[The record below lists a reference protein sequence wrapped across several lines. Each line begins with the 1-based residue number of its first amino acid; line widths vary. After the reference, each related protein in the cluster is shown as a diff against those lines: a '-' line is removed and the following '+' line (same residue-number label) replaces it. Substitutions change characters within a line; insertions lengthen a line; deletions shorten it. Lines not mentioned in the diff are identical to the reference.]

1 MSSAQRG
8 MRTGIA
14 NLFNDHTSVFT
25 PTYRASETN
34 EIDDVHPM
42 YSDIEHRTFVR
53 STMIGVI
60 GVQAKSFC
68 DLHGGS
74 NFRIRVPG
82 SVATATRT
90 FIVEDRSLALMEIP
104 ALDNWVVT
112 QSHIVQGVTKV
123 LSTICQNRS
132 RLDGIIV
139 LDSTNPEQVEQEYSH
154 LVKALCGDIAP
165 GIVVLA
171 GRQPWSV
178 SAGGLMPIIARYTG
192 TLQSG
197 NRILGMLLNRIPM
210 RFHELEQV
218 VRMYVMEKYQL
229 KMEKKAHIENEEQK
243 QRDRMRMGGG
253 KDENSGDEEAQF
265 HECQPA
271 GVEHSKLEDELQD
284 MKERMSRTIAEL
296 EKYPTEGEL
305 ISKTV
310 SEMGREVA
318 AFRAKVDHLSD
329 TFTSHEEQSEAQN
342 EEVKAHLCAMEPRI
356 KICTDDVEVLRDDV
370 DDLRKQLEREV
381 STNQRM
387 AEANSAQRV
396 RLERQEDE
404 IKMLRQDNKD
414 LRAREQERANV
425 VDTLRRELRAL
436 KEDNR
441 RWSRVLAEMNERMAK
456 MTGQI
461 EHLQNRAAHEHE
473 DDDGWFVA

>member
-1 MSSAQRG
+1 
-8 MRTGIA
+8 
-14 NLFNDHTSVFT
+14 
-25 PTYRASETN
+25 
-34 EIDDVHPM
+34 
-42 YSDIEHRTFVR
+42 
-53 STMIGVI
+53 
-60 GVQAKSFC
+60 
-68 DLHGGS
+68 
-74 NFRIRVPG
+74 
-82 SVATATRT
+82 
-90 FIVEDRSLALMEIP
+90 
-104 ALDNWVVT
+104 
-112 QSHIVQGVTKV
+112 
-123 LSTICQNRS
+123 
-132 RLDGIIV
+132 
-139 LDSTNPEQVEQEYSH
+139 
-154 LVKALCGDIAP
+154 
-165 GIVVLA
+165 
-171 GRQPWSV
+171 
-178 SAGGLMPIIARYTG
+178 MPIIARYTG

-461 EHLQNRAAHEHE
+461 EYLQNRAAHEHE